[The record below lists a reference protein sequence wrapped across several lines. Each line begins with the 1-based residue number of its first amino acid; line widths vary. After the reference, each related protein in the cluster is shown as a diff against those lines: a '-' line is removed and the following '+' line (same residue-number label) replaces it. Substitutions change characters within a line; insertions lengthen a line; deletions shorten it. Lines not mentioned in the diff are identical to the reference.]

1 MGAISAHL
9 LWGVRPALSL
19 SSPHRPQSQ
28 ELFGG
33 NKCTSVTS
41 ISWEER
47 SVCWMCPAWISD
59 CSGSAGS
66 FSEAP
71 ENGSVHCGPHQ
82 CFFSSISWFSSFL
95 CCWEGT
101 SKKPLTQSRI
111 TPSPDQSPWLCFCPL
126 KIHVQHSLTQTRSQW
141 EEGQGNSSGCC
152 SAMGCPCNKSRGAAA
167 IDQEVK
173 CLEHREVTE
182 NPAETCRGAS
192 PDSRA
197 WG

>member
-71 ENGSVHCGPHQ
+71 ENGPVHCGPHQ

-111 TPSPDQSPWLCFCPL
+111 TPSPDQSPLAVFLSTEDPCPALSDPNKESVGGGTRKFLWLLQCNGM
-126 KIHVQHSLTQTRSQW
+126 SLQ
-141 EEGQGNSSGCC
+141 
-152 SAMGCPCNKSRGAAA
+152 
-167 IDQEVK
+167 
-173 CLEHREVTE
+173 
-182 NPAETCRGAS
+182 
-192 PDSRA
+192 
-197 WG
+197 